1 MFRAKFPSISSHISQ
16 NATPGTQLA
25 RCHHPTLTG
34 RFTKNTRS
42 ETSEVMRLPR
52 KMTTRI
58 SKVLRRSTHLLKT
71 TRTCHKKQHVMKHVD
86 VEMSQSATPATRNEA
101 TRRLKPPKAIA
112 FAELATGTVILLSRR
127 SLADT
132 CERLKVQRTR
142 FNPQTPK
149 VKREPFAAFRN
160 KCKLCCLL
168 DVSGTDRKERNPY
181 CQLARRKNII
191 TSREPRLNR
200 TRNNSNIPLKNV

>member
-1 MFRAKFPSISSHISQ
+1 MRSFRQFHLTSHKM
-16 NATPGTQLA
+16 PRLA
-25 RCHHPTLTG
+25 RNLH
-34 RFTKNTRS
+34 
-42 ETSEVMRLPR
+42 VV
-52 KMTTRI
+52 TTRRWQGD
-58 SKVLRRSTHLLKT
+58 SQKTREAKRLKWCACHAKWRRGSPKCCAGQLIFWKRREPAT
-71 TRTCHKKQHVMKHVD
+71 KKQHVMKHVD

-132 CERLKVQRTR
+132 CERLKAQRTR

-181 CQLARRKNII
+181 CQLARRKNHHYI
-191 TSREPRLNR
+191 TGTPFKPNKKQFQYSA
-200 TRNNSNIPLKNV
+200 

>member
-34 RFTKNTRS
+34 RFTKNTQS
-42 ETSEVMRLPR
+42 ETSEVLRLPR

-71 TRTCHKKQHVMKHVD
+71 TRTCHKKTTRYETCWCWNVTKRHACHAKRGY
-86 VEMSQSATPATRNEA
+86 ATFETS
-101 TRRLKPPKAIA
+101 KSDC

-132 CERLKVQRTR
+132 CERLKAQRTR

-181 CQLARRKNII
+181 CQLARRKNHHYI
-191 TSREPRLNR
+191 TGTPFKPNKKQFQYSA
-200 TRNNSNIPLKNV
+200 

>member
-1 MFRAKFPSISSHISQ
+1 MFHAKFPSISSHISQ
-16 NATPGTQLA
+16 NATPGTQLP

-42 ETSEVMRLPR
+42 ETSEVLRLPR

-71 TRTCHKKQHVMKHVD
+71 TRTCHKKNNVMKHVD

-112 FAELATGTVILLSRR
+112 LQNSPQAQSYYSHDGRSRTLANG
-127 SLADT
+127 
-132 CERLKVQRTR
+132 
-142 FNPQTPK
+142 
-149 VKREPFAAFRN
+149 
-160 KCKLCCLL
+160 
-168 DVSGTDRKERNPY
+168 
-181 CQLARRKNII
+181 
-191 TSREPRLNR
+191 
-200 TRNNSNIPLKNV
+200 

>member
-1 MFRAKFPSISSHISQ
+1 
-16 NATPGTQLA
+16 
-25 RCHHPTLTG
+25 
-34 RFTKNTRS
+34 
-42 ETSEVMRLPR
+42 
-52 KMTTRI
+52 
-58 SKVLRRSTHLLKT
+58 
-71 TRTCHKKQHVMKHVD
+71 MKHVD
-86 VEMSQSATPATRNEA
+86 LEMSQSATPATRNEA

-132 CERLKVQRTR
+132 CERLKAQRTR
-142 FNPQTPK
+142 LNPQTPK
-149 VKREPFAAFRN
+149 VKREPFAGFRN

-168 DVSGTDRKERNPY
+168 DVSGLIERKEI
-181 CQLARRKNII
+181 LIVSLHAEKIII

>member
-1 MFRAKFPSISSHISQ
+1 
-16 NATPGTQLA
+16 
-25 RCHHPTLTG
+25 
-34 RFTKNTRS
+34 
-42 ETSEVMRLPR
+42 
-52 KMTTRI
+52 
-58 SKVLRRSTHLLKT
+58 
-71 TRTCHKKQHVMKHVD
+71 MKHVD

-112 FAELATGTVILLSRR
+112 FEELATGTVILLSRR

-132 CERLKVQRTR
+132 CERLKAQRTR

>member
-71 TRTCHKKQHVMKHVD
+71 TRTCHKKTTRYETCWCWNVTKRHACHAKRGYATFETSKSDCFCRTRHRHSHITLTTVARGHLRT
-86 VEMSQSATPATRNEA
+86 VEGP
-101 TRRLKPPKAIA
+101 
-112 FAELATGTVILLSRR
+112 
-127 SLADT
+127 ADT
-132 CERLKVQRTR
+132 FQPP
-142 FNPQTPK
+142 NPK
-149 VKREPFAAFRN
+149 
-160 KCKLCCLL
+160 
-168 DVSGTDRKERNPY
+168 
-181 CQLARRKNII
+181 
-191 TSREPRLNR
+191 
-200 TRNNSNIPLKNV
+200 

>member
-1 MFRAKFPSISSHISQ
+1 
-16 NATPGTQLA
+16 
-25 RCHHPTLTG
+25 
-34 RFTKNTRS
+34 
-42 ETSEVMRLPR
+42 
-52 KMTTRI
+52 
-58 SKVLRRSTHLLKT
+58 
-71 TRTCHKKQHVMKHVD
+71 MKHVD

-132 CERLKVQRTR
+132 CERLKAQRTR

-168 DVSGTDRKERNPY
+168 DVSGTDRKERNP
-181 CQLARRKNII
+181 CCSGASAAINTPVLKRGPSQQHLPLLNFCCLASCTSTRKRSKQFAAVDE
-191 TSREPRLNR
+191 TSSFDSR
-200 TRNNSNIPLKNV
+200 KG

>member
-1 MFRAKFPSISSHISQ
+1 MFHAKFPSISSHISQ

-71 TRTCHKKQHVMKHVD
+71 TRTCHKKNQHVMKHVD

-127 SLADT
+127 SPADT
-132 CERLKVQRTR
+132 CERLKAQRTR
-142 FNPQTPK
+142 LKPQTPK

-181 CQLARRKNII
+181 CQLARRKNHHYI
-191 TSREPRLNR
+191 TGTPFKPNKKQFQYSA
-200 TRNNSNIPLKNV
+200 